1 MCFFFC
7 FLAYFWLVSK
17 ELTEPR
23 RCNWGRQLQVL
34 EHVEVFQTVILLSIF
49 FFGLECSFFRTANT
63 MYFLCSQCAEQGDSL
78 PEQANYL
85 PLHPLWVFCWEKE
98 LHSFLCPV
106 LSQWGRGSVFW
117 TRNRRNC
124 RLWEPEQVLSRKFH
138 TRLAPAFLG
147 IKVFRLDGWKNQ

>member
-85 PLHPLWVFCWEKE
+85 PLHPLWTVSSLITVRQRFC
-98 LHSFLCPV
+98 V
-106 LSQWGRGSVFW
+106 LNQEQTKLPTLGAWASSQQEVSHPFGSCF
-117 TRNRRNC
+117 
-124 RLWEPEQVLSRKFH
+124 P
-138 TRLAPAFLG
+138 G
-147 IKVFRLDGWKNQ
+147 D